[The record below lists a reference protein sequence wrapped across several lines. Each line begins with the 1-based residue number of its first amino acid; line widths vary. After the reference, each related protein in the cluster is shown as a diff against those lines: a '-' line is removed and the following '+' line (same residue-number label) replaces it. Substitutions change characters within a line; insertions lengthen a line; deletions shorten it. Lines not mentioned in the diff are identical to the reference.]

1 MLRKFKFNT
10 FKDEHEQ
17 LKINT
22 VLLHETVYLLL
33 VNLLPF
39 AIYDFSKC

>member
-10 FKDEHEQ
+10 FKGECEQ

-22 VLLHETVYLLL
+22 ILLHMKL
-33 VNLLPF
+33 F
-39 AIYDFSKC
+39 IYY